1 IEVSIF
7 IKDGL
12 AVSCSGRGRPPLCR
26 DRCTI
31 TSSSHGDLTT
41 RLGPLVRDC
50 LFVRQAC
57 LFRSSPL
64 SNRVLST
71 QLPEAVPLS
80 ATCGRARYLEE
91 RLFPVNKPPS
101 SWITGVRHYSQLS
114 EPGQPG
120 GTG

>member
-1 IEVSIF
+1 ILVTQGPLPKPCARSFLSWATSDPVLTFIEVSIF

-80 ATCGRARYLEE
+80 ATCGRARYL
-91 RLFPVNKPPS
+91 
-101 SWITGVRHYSQLS
+101 
-114 EPGQPG
+114 
-120 GTG
+120 